1 MRSVKALPSQ
11 RDLYRPARIPPSPR
25 DDLYRS
31 MRVLGPRYRGTL
43 LLNRKNPVS
52 ERSVC
57 LPVTTEP
64 ISVIHLH
71 IYRSISE
78 PPPTTP
84 SSRWNGHP
92 TEHTAPSI
100 PADPPTSPPAP
111 GLKRRVQL
119 MGREILSKRS
129 RPKRADAQRLVT
141 TRLLD
146 HLHDPLAATRSSA
159 EDPSPRALKWQSVDE
174 VRRFLHR
181 THGQPV
187 KVQGQRPIR
196 IRLRRAGSNHHV
208 PARILT

>member
-1 MRSVKALPSQ
+1 MASINHRLWKTCSFTVNHHHRWIKWMKILLSGPPVQ
-11 RDLYRPARIPPSPR
+11 TGFRPAYIYIYMLMHPR
-25 DDLYRS
+25 PLQARALS
-31 MRVLGPRYRGTL
+31 AGFNWWG
-43 LLNRKNPVS
+43 
-52 ERSVC
+52 ERFS
-57 LPVTTEP
+57 
-64 ISVIHLH
+64 
-71 IYRSISE
+71 
-78 PPPTTP
+78 
-84 SSRWNGHP
+84 
-92 TEHTAPSI
+92 
-100 PADPPTSPPAP
+100 
-111 GLKRRVQL
+111 Q
-119 MGREILSKRS
+119 RS

-174 VRRFLHR
+174 VRRFLHH